1 MVGGYFNDLALVLR
15 ELRRAIVKGGRVWTV
30 VGDSRYAG
38 VRIATAEI
46 FAELAPGLGWR
57 VLSVEP
63 CRSMRM
69 SAQQGG
75 GFKLAEVL
83 VVLSQS

>member
-1 MVGGYFNDLALVLR
+1 MVGGYFNDLVLVLR

-46 FAELAPGLGWR
+46 LAELAPGLGLESSER
-57 VLSVEP
+57 RALPLDAHVGTAGRRL
-63 CRSMRM
+63 
-69 SAQQGG
+69 
-75 GFKLAEVL
+75 
-83 VVLSQS
+83 